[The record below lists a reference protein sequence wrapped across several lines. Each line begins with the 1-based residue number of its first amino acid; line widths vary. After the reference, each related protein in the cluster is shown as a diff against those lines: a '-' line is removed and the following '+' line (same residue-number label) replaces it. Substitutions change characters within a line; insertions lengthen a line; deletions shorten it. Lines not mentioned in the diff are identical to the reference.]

1 MSKTS
6 QTLPLRFATPDPL
19 SASLA
24 KGTIVFPFV
33 RVAVRLETEVVA
45 SLFTLGSGEGSC
57 M

>member
-45 SLFTLGSGEGSC
+45 SLFTLSSGEGSC